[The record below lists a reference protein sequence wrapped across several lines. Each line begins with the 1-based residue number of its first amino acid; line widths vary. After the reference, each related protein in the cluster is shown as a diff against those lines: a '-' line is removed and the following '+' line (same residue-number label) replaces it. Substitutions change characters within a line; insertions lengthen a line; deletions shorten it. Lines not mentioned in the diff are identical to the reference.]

1 MDDKRS
7 AGGDPEGFTR
17 VALPLLDDVARFAR
31 HLTRDAADADD
42 LVQETYLRAL
52 RGWHTFIPGSD
63 CRRWLFT
70 VCRNAFL
77 QGLRRQQPVAVEA
90 PELEALAA
98 AAVHAGAVE
107 SGLGDLF
114 GRMDLRETIDRGL
127 ADLPEVFREAVV
139 LVDLE
144 GLSYEEAS
152 EVMGVPTGTV
162 RSRLFR
168 GRRLLQETLLTHAKD
183 AGLVTARTT
192 TIDRGAR

>member
-1 MDDKRS
+1 MDDTQHEGQGP
-7 AGGDPEGFTR
+7 AGFAET
-17 VALPLLDDVARFAR
+17 ALPLLDHVARFAR
-31 HLTRDAADADD
+31 HLTRDPADADD

-52 RGWHTFIPGSD
+52 RGWHTFAPGSD

-77 QGLRRQQPVAVEA
+77 QGLRGQKPVAVEA

-98 AAVHAGAVE
+98 AVVHAGAVE
-107 SGLGDLF
+107 SGLGDMF

-127 ADLPEVFREAVV
+127 AGLPEAFREAIV

-144 GLSYEEAS
+144 DLSYEEAA
-152 EVMGVPTGTV
+152 EVTGVPVGTV

-183 AGLVTARTT
+183 AGLVPERAH
-192 TIDRGAR
+192 TIERGAP